1 MREKKSVTSPSARRV
16 GVGVESAGANYRVIY
31 AMSDGTTEPA
41 GPDESYVSAINRSR
55 GVLDKMLL
63 SVSKKAS
70 TAQ

>member
-1 MREKKSVTSPSARRV
+1 MREKKSATSPEARRL
-16 GVGVESAGANYRVIY
+16 GVGVMSVGTNYRVIY

-55 GVLDKMLL
+55 GVLDKML
-63 SVSKKAS
+63 SGISKKAS